1 MTKMKR
7 NKSDI
12 RIIKGDSQ
20 GRENDQ
26 RKTKRQFLKAEGRK
40 EKKRNE
46 DRMKRK
52 EK

>member
-26 RKTKRQFLKAEGRK
+26 RKTKRQFLIGGRK
-40 EKKRNE
+40 EVKKRNE